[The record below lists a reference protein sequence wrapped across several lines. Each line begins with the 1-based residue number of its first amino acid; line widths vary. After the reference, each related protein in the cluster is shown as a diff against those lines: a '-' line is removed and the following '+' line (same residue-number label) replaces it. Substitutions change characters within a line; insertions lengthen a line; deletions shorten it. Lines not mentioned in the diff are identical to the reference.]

1 MGRLPVLQ
9 FVFINLRGPQLH
21 PPLPSVRET
30 KMILSFHLRIR
41 LSVLDSH
48 DAISDGRSM
57 RNCAARSRQIRRGE
71 FEFGAIPYFLRHR
84 GRRVA
89 VIARLAFV
97 WVWVC
102 DPRRG
107 EVSSVAP
114 KPLPAGVRRKM
125 LSMIAC
131 EEEITKYAL
140 VAWAQRRRRPKR
152 GREESQRSQNQDG
165 VKFN

>member
-1 MGRLPVLQ
+1 MNWAACPFSNSSSL
-9 FVFINLRGPQLH
+9 INLRGPPLH

-57 RNCAARSRQIRRGE
+57 RNCAVRSRQIRRGE
-71 FEFGAIPYFLRHR
+71 FEFGAIQYFLRHR

-89 VIARLAFV
+89 VIARLAFG

-102 DPRRG
+102 DLRR
-107 EVSSVAP
+107 EVSPVAP

-152 GREESQRSQNQDG
+152 GIEES
-165 VKFN
+165 